1 MTRAVVETQG
11 SLGGDPQDEPAVVIK
26 PRKGWFH
33 LDLGV
38 IWSYREL
45 LYFLV
50 WRDLKVRYRQTAIG
64 AGWVLLQPLLTM
76 AILTVVFG
84 NLAKVPS
91 DNIPYPIFCLAA
103 LLPWT
108 MFSNSLSRGSDS
120 VVGNANLVT
129 KVYFPRLILPL
140 SGVLSPLVDFAV
152 AFVVL
157 IGMMIW
163 YGVVPHASIVTL
175 PLFVLLAVCTALS
188 VGVWL
193 SALNVR
199 YRDVRHTVPFL
210 VQIWM
215 FASPVAY
222 PVNLVPE
229 KWRLLYSLNPMVG
242 VIEGFRWAIL
252 GKTSP
257 DFKVVWVSV
266 GVILGLL
273 AGGVIYF
280 KRMESKFADE
290 V

>member
-1 MTRAVVETQG
+1 MSRTVVETQR
-11 SLGGDPQDEPAVVIK
+11 SLGSDPDEPAVQIK
-26 PRKGWFH
+26 PRKGWLH
-33 LDLGV
+33 LDLGI

-45 LYFLV
+45 IYFLV

-76 AILTVVFG
+76 VLLTVVFG
-84 NLAKVPS
+84 KLAKVPS
-91 DNIPYPIFCLAA
+91 DGLPYPIFSLAA

-108 MFSNSLSRGSDS
+108 MFSNSLSRGSES
-120 VVGNANLVT
+120 IVGNANLVT

-163 YGVVPHASIVTL
+163 YGIPPQANIVTL
-175 PLFVLLAVCTALS
+175 PLFILLSVLTALS

-210 VQIWM
+210 IQIWM

-222 PVNLVPE
+222 PLSLVPE
-229 KWRLLYSLNPMVG
+229 KWRFLYSLNPMVG
-242 VIEGFRWAIL
+242 VIEGFRWAVL
-252 GKTSP
+252 GQASP
-257 DFKVVWVSV
+257 DFLLISVSV
-266 GVILGLL
+266 SVSLGLL
-273 AGGVIYF
+273 AGGVVYF

>member
-1 MTRAVVETQG
+1 MTRAVVETQR
-11 SLGGDPQDEPAVVIK
+11 SLGDDPNEPAVQIK
-26 PRKGWFH
+26 PRKGWLH

-76 AILTVVFG
+76 VLLTVVFG
-84 NLAKVPS
+84 KLAKVPS
-91 DNIPYPIFCLAA
+91 DGLPYPVFSLAA

-108 MFSNSLSRGSDS
+108 MFSNSLSRVSES
-120 VVGNANLVT
+120 IVGNANLVT

-163 YGVVPHASIVTL
+163 YGIAPKANIVTL
-175 PLFVLLAVCTALS
+175 PLFVLLSVLTALS

-222 PVNLVPE
+222 PLSLVPE
-229 KWRLLYSLNPMVG
+229 KWRFFYSLNPMVG
-242 VIEGFRWAIL
+242 VIEGFRWAVL
-252 GKTSP
+252 GQASP
-257 DFKVVWVSV
+257 DFLLISVSV
-266 GVILGLL
+266 GVSLGLL